1 MTNVTITLSDV
12 NDNPPLFDGD
22 TSYSVPENAS
32 VGDTVFT
39 VVTSDADIGSN
50 AVTRYLIP
58 ATPLPLPFAINT
70 TSGDVTLTSNLDY
83 EITPSYDLV
92 VTAIDS
98 SLPSLNTTVTLTV
111 LVEDVDDTLPTFE
124 PSMYS
129 VSVFEDTSAGT
140 SLVTVSALDPD
151 SSTITYSLV
160 DAPPQFFIVSSIG
173 AVFIS
178 SPLDREQ
185 QSQYVLTVAAM
196 SSPLPA
202 AIATI
207 TVEVLDINDI
217 LPYFDQQQYVF
228 TVPESTQPDTV
239 VGTVVVMDDDLNQSG
254 EIAQLYL
261 SSSHPL
267 FELDNTTGT
276 LSLVGNVDYE
286 SQTSFSL
293 TVVAVD
299 GGSPPLTGSVEVVV
313 QLSDVNDNSPTFTT
327 NTTSITISDSTTE
340 NITII
345 TVHAD
350 DIDSEENGQV
360 TYTLQTVASLTV
372 NAETGVVA
380 VGPDL
385 IAGVFSVLVTATDG
399 GSPSLSSQLTLTLTI
414 TDTNE
419 PPLFPADLYTTEVS
433 EEEPVNAVIFTA
445 AAIDADIGLN
455 AAVSYSIEQ
464 NPVLGINSSNGEV
477 FLLTQLDYELTS
489 VYLVTIIAV
498 DQGDIPLSATTML
511 RVTVLDENDNAPIF
525 LATPYSAVVSEDA
538 LPGLL
543 IISVN
548 ATDSDSTSNGAL
560 SYSIIN
566 SSLLFTIDI
575 SSGDVTVSQELD
587 HELTSEVTL
596 LVEVRDGG
604 QPFLTNTTT
613 VTVIISDVDDNPPL
627 LSASS
632 LAVSI
637 PEDVGIGASV
647 AVVMATD
654 EDSGTNS
661 AVLYRL
667 VNSSI
672 PFVVNGSSGIVSVS
686 SPGLDREIMDTYSFL
701 VEAYNPF
708 SAIFTST
715 ATIAIT
721 VLDVNDNPPRFVP
734 TANYSFS
741 VSESLSPGLS
751 IGTVMAVDPDSG
763 ANGSVLFLFNSTLFS
778 VDGDSGEITLTTS
791 LDYEAAPLLVFEVYA
806 ADQGS
811 PVLRSTA
818 IVTVTVGN
826 VNDNV
831 PIVSANTTSFTYT
844 EGSSGVA
851 IGNSITLSDADN
863 SLLTN
868 ATVQLLLSDL
878 TAPPVSDYILLT
890 PSSLSISSSPGSLT
904 LHGPASLDV
913 FADHIQLLQ
922 YGSSA
927 DEPSLQRR
935 VVQIT
940 VSDGVFVSNIATT
953 KRNSFTLTLL

>member
-1 MTNVTITLSDV
+1 MLLLQTLAQLDREASPQHILTVAASNTIASGSVVSSVAMVMVEVEDINDNPPSFVGSPISFTVPENAAAGSVVGVVIATDGDAGPNGTVDDFTITGGESFTISSSGVVTVSNHSTLDREAVSSYTVMVSARDEGVPSLAAMTNVTITLSDV

-511 RVTVLDENDNAPIF
+511 RVTVLDENDNAPN
-525 LATPYSAVVSEDA
+525 L
-538 LPGLL
+538 
-543 IISVN
+543 
-548 ATDSDSTSNGAL
+548 L
-560 SYSIIN
+560 SYSVF
-566 SSLLFTIDI
+566 SCSVRGCFTW
-575 SSGDVTVSQELD
+575 STD
-587 HELTSEVTL
+587 HLYQTL
-596 LVEVRDGG
+596 
-604 QPFLTNTTT
+604 PFFIQS
-613 VTVIISDVDDNPPL
+613 VIKPL
-627 LSASS
+627 
-632 LAVSI
+632 SI
-637 PEDVGIGASV
+637 PECC
-647 AVVMATD
+647 M
-654 EDSGTNS
+654 
-661 AVLYRL
+661 
-667 VNSSI
+667 
-672 PFVVNGSSGIVSVS
+672 
-686 SPGLDREIMDTYSFL
+686 
-701 VEAYNPF
+701 
-708 SAIFTST
+708 
-715 ATIAIT
+715 
-721 VLDVNDNPPRFVP
+721 
-734 TANYSFS
+734 
-741 VSESLSPGLS
+741 
-751 IGTVMAVDPDSG
+751 
-763 ANGSVLFLFNSTLFS
+763 
-778 VDGDSGEITLTTS
+778 
-791 LDYEAAPLLVFEVYA
+791 
-806 ADQGS
+806 
-811 PVLRSTA
+811 
-818 IVTVTVGN
+818 
-826 VNDNV
+826 
-831 PIVSANTTSFTYT
+831 
-844 EGSSGVA
+844 
-851 IGNSITLSDADN
+851 
-863 SLLTN
+863 
-868 ATVQLLLSDL
+868 
-878 TAPPVSDYILLT
+878 
-890 PSSLSISSSPGSLT
+890 
-904 LHGPASLDV
+904 
-913 FADHIQLLQ
+913 
-922 YGSSA
+922 
-927 DEPSLQRR
+927 
-935 VVQIT
+935 
-940 VSDGVFVSNIATT
+940 
-953 KRNSFTLTLL
+953 